1 MIRSVTVT
9 NHNNES
15 ITLELFHPERSG
27 IIINNIEGLGPP
39 DATINSNEVA
49 TIDGGIFTSARL
61 GQRNIVFT
69 LTPMFRPTI
78 EDTRLEIYRY
88 FPIKKNVHL
97 DFVMDRRHAECDGY
111 VESNTPTIFTDNE
124 TIQVSVICPDPYFY
138 EIGEEQIAFAGTLPL
153 FEFPFSNES
162 LTEPLLEFGE
172 IRQDNRAVLRY
183 MGDVDTGIH
192 ITIHVMEQSAEQI
205 TIWNVDTR
213 ERIKIDTAKVQ
224 RLTGVTFS
232 QGDDIEIN
240 TKIGEK
246 YVRLLHN
253 GKYWNI
259 ISCVNKDADWFQIT
273 AGNNTFT
280 FTATS
285 GENNLKVT
293 FQYRNAYGGI

>member
-111 VESNTPTIFTDNE
+111 VESNTPTIFTGNE